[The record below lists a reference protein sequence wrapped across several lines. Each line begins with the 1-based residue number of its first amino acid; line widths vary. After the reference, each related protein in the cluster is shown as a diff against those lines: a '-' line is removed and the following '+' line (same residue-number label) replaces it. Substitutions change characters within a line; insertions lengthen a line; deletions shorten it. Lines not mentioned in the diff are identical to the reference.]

1 MGWVL
6 LALSVAL
13 VNASTGLTA
22 LYILL
27 ACVGWTLFLLFP
39 VKMALFWL
47 ARKTGSSMSLF
58 HLNYPSHAYFSRK
71 WSISI
76 LYDRHH
82 DDCVWFRLLY

>member
-1 MGWVL
+1 ML

-27 ACVGWTLFLLFP
+27 ACIGWTLFLLFP

-47 ARKTGSSMSLF
+47 ARKTGSSTFPPFARICFSYSF
-58 HLNYPSHAYFSRK
+58 ISRK
-71 WSISI
+71 WTVGVFH
-76 LYDRHH
+76 DCH
-82 DDCVWFRLLY
+82 DDDCIWFRLFY

>member
-1 MGWVL
+1 MSIHHFQSIIHPTTVGWVL

-47 ARKTGSSMSLF
+47 ARKTGSSTF
-58 HLNYPSHAYFSRK
+58 PSF
-71 WSISI
+71 
-76 LYDRHH
+76 
-82 DDCVWFRLLY
+82 C